1 MNNFK
6 IIEFE
11 NVKIINRF
19 DLKIIFI
26 KIYKY
31 NFQ

>member
-11 NVKIINRF
+11 NVKITNRF

-26 KIYKY
+26 KIYKI
-31 NFQ
+31 